1 MFCKIAVP
9 KTFAITVKKTLV
21 LQCSKVQSTGLHFYQ
36 KKYSGFHHRYFLKKF
51 LRTAFLQNTPHCSL
65 YFWEIFCENFLDV
78 FGYQIDIFQISGAI
92 ALISFMLHGY
102 SVLVIKPKF
111 LVNVSVSF
119 AGIIISPPALF
130 LIELLK
136 FRINFQIT
144 VSSPNNLHEYV
155 NMSFLN
161 VMLLLFLFRSG
172 LARHGLKQ

>member
-1 MFCKIAVP
+1 
-9 KTFAITVKKTLV
+9 
-21 LQCSKVQSTGLHFYQ
+21 
-36 KKYSGFHHRYFLKKF
+36 
-51 LRTAFLQNTPHCSL
+51 
-65 YFWEIFCENFLDV
+65 
-78 FGYQIDIFQISGAI
+78 
-92 ALISFMLHGY
+92 MLHGY

-111 LVNVSVSF
+111 LVNVSASF

-161 VMLLLFLFRSG
+161 VKLLLFLFRSG
-172 LARHGLKQ
+172 LARHGLK